1 MTRGHRR
8 THQIMCD
15 LHQLNLS
22 DVSKVHAAG
31 RRGPNEVAAHSRHHY
46 LFFHA
51 RTKERV
57 LADHLSRQQKAAAAA
72 RLEGRRAICL
82 KAARILSSQEA
93 AQVRVKEPRAPWEAT
108 RP

>member
-1 MTRGHRR
+1 M
-8 THQIMCD
+8 
-15 LHQLNLS
+15 
-22 DVSKVHAAG
+22 
-31 RRGPNEVAAHSRHHY
+31 
-46 LFFHA
+46 
-51 RTKERV
+51 